1 MPTSALLSSAD
12 DSDSPPATEAEDK
25 KKRKTSTSKIVKGL
39 GELGVYTK
47 GVKFTSFKTAEAN
60 SYNHVFS
67 IGEKTF
73 EKLTKSG
80 PLDKQ
85 ALQEHNMRCLMR
97 VYPHFRRITS
107 TNFEPLRFWRRGVQ
121 MCALNWQTYDLGQQL
136 NEAMFKAGDDRTGY
150 VLKPPELRLEGPS
163 PVVGHKWAPK
173 KQVKFAVE
181 IISAQQLPRP
191 KSLSADA
198 NINPCIE
205 FEMYCA
211 EEMDPNAGPNVIGEG
226 GCDASTR
233 SGYSGVGNVVRK
245 RTDICPGN
253 GYNPMW
259 NDRITLT
266 LRTKFP
272 SLVFVRWS
280 VWNSRDGQNIERA
293 PLATFTAKLSSL
305 QQGYRHLP
313 LFDSNGEQYLFSTLF
328 CKIEKEDPVDAPFEP
343 IAESLSSRRSSFD
356 STTPLLEATN
366 QQTSRG
372 FFRKILGR
380 NPSGSRKRNPG
391 TFERTLSEPQ
401 DAEYDFIS
409 RSSTFEKAS
418 SISEK

>member
-1 MPTSALLSSAD
+1 
-12 DSDSPPATEAEDK
+12 
-25 KKRKTSTSKIVKGL
+25 
-39 GELGVYTK
+39 
-47 GVKFTSFKTAEAN
+47 
-60 SYNHVFS
+60 
-67 IGEKTF
+67 
-73 EKLTKSG
+73 
-80 PLDKQ
+80 
-85 ALQEHNMRCLMR
+85 
-97 VYPHFRRITS
+97 
-107 TNFEPLRFWRRGVQ
+107 
-121 MCALNWQTYDLGQQL
+121 
-136 NEAMFKAGDDRTGY
+136 
-150 VLKPPELRLEGPS
+150 
-163 PVVGHKWAPK
+163 
-173 KQVKFAVE
+173 
-181 IISAQQLPRP
+181 
-191 KSLSADA
+191 
-198 NINPCIE
+198 
-205 FEMYCA
+205 
-211 EEMDPNAGPNVIGEG
+211 
-226 GCDASTR
+226 
-233 SGYSGVGNVVRK
+233 
-245 RTDICPGN
+245 
-253 GYNPMW
+253 
-259 NDRITLT
+259 
-266 LRTKFP
+266 
-272 SLVFVRWS
+272 VRWS